1 MNYDRL
7 QKYLGTKDMSAV
19 EAMQKIDINSK
30 GILYIVDEN
39 GRLLGS
45 LTDGDIRRWL
55 IKTANLNS
63 RASDMMYQDVRF
75 LFQDDHKKA
84 GNFMKYRVSLR
95 ILSSMRRYWILQ
107 FTVMWL
113 LSMIMIPWLPSASRD
128 RVFS

>member
-30 GILYIVDEN
+30 GILYIVDEK

-63 RASDMMYQDVRF
+63 RASDMMFVFYFRMII
-75 LFQDDHKKA
+75 K
-84 GNFMKYRVSLR
+84 RPE
-95 ILSSMRRYWILQ
+95 IL
-107 FTVMWL
+107 
-113 LSMIMIPWLPSASRD
+113 
-128 RVFS
+128 

>member
-30 GILYIVDEN
+30 GILYIVDEK

-84 GNFMKYRVSLR
+84 GNFMKKWEINSVPIVDSDYRIVDIVISAED
-95 ILSSMRRYWILQ
+95 
-107 FTVMWL
+107 VAAEGEEC
-113 LSMIMIPWLPSASRD
+113 PSQYTR
-128 RVFS
+128 FL